1 MEQNKL
7 LLRTAFACMSCDGD
21 IASEEVDLIKQMS
34 KEKLLFGE
42 IDIDKELN
50 ELVKEIN
57 LKGKGFLKQYLIS
70 LAEES
75 LTEEQ
80 ELKVADVAVQ
90 TIRADNRIEYSE
102 IKFFKVLRSNL
113 KIVSDETLLEKI
125 DGIDENYLAQD
136 IQADYLQMYD
146 DYFST
151 IELPKFEMKQKSARA
166 GWRGWIC
173 FKLLVLQGEGCS
185 GIVRSLNHFEMAN
198 RFSS

>member
-1 MEQNKL
+1 MEQNEL

-21 IASEEVDLIKQMS
+21 IATEEVALIKQMS
-34 KEKLLFGE
+34 EERQLFGK
-42 IDIDKELN
+42 IDIDKELDK
-50 ELVKEIN
+50 LVKEIN
-57 LKGKGFLKQYLIS
+57 LKGKAFLKQYLAS

-136 IQADYLQMYD
+136 IQAGYLQMYD
-146 DYFST
+146 DYFNT
-151 IELPKFEMKQKSARA
+151 IELPKFEIGKIQLDS
-166 GWRGWIC
+166 
-173 FKLLVLQGEGCS
+173 
-185 GIVRSLNHFEMAN
+185 
-198 RFSS
+198 

>member
-1 MEQNKL
+1 MEQNEL

-21 IASEEVDLIKQMS
+21 IASEEVELIKQMS
-34 KEKLLFGE
+34 KDKHLFGE
-42 IDIDKELN
+42 IDIDKELD
-50 ELVKEIN
+50 ELVEEIN
-57 LKGKGFLKQYLIS
+57 LKGKGFLKQYLVS

-113 KIVSDETLLEKI
+113 KIVSDGTLLEKI

-136 IQADYLQMYD
+136 VQADYLQMYD
-146 DYFST
+146 DYFNT
-151 IELPKFEMKQKSARA
+151 IELPNFEIFKQDLKS
-166 GWRGWIC
+166 ID
-173 FKLLVLQGEGCS
+173 S
-185 GIVRSLNHFEMAN
+185 
-198 RFSS
+198 

>member
-1 MEQNKL
+1 MEQNDL

-21 IASEEVDLIKQMS
+21 IATEEVEKIKQIS
-34 KEKLLFGE
+34 KEKHLFGE
-42 IDIDKELN
+42 VDIDNELD

-57 LKGKGFLKQYLIS
+57 LKGKGFLKQYLTS

-80 ELKVADVAVQ
+80 ELKIADVAVQ

-125 DGIDENYLAQD
+125 EGIDENYLAQD
-136 IQADYLQMYD
+136 IRADYLQMYD
-146 DYFST
+146 DYFNT
-151 IELPKFEMKQKSARA
+151 IELPKFNLS
-166 GWRGWIC
+166 
-173 FKLLVLQGEGCS
+173 
-185 GIVRSLNHFEMAN
+185 SLSIPPTN
-198 RFSS
+198 

>member
-1 MEQNKL
+1 MEQNEL

-21 IASEEVDLIKQMS
+21 IATEEVELIKQMS
-34 KEKLLFGE
+34 KEKHLFGE
-42 IDIDKELN
+42 IDIDKELDA
-50 ELVKEIN
+50 LVKEIN

-70 LAEES
+70 LAEET

-90 TIRADNRIEYSE
+90 TIRVDNRIEYSE

-113 KIVSDETLLEKI
+113 KIVSDETLLKLI

-151 IELPKFEMKQKSARA
+151 IELPKFEILKHDLKSI
-166 GWRGWIC
+166 G
-173 FKLLVLQGEGCS
+173 S
-185 GIVRSLNHFEMAN
+185 
-198 RFSS
+198 